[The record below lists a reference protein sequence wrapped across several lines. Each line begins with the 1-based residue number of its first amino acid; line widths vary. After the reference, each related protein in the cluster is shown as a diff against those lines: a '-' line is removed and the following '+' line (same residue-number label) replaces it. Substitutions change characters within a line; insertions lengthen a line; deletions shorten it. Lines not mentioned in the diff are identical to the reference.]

1 MKNKRFKIVYSQG
14 IMDIILDQAT
24 GVQYLRSSGF
34 SGGMTVLV
42 DRDGKPVIGE
52 TNYKEY

>member
-1 MKNKRFKIVYSQG
+1 MKEKRFKIVYSQG
-14 IMDIILDQAT
+14 IMDIILDRET

-42 DRDGKPVIGE
+42 DSDGKPVIWE
-52 TNYKEY
+52 ENDKE